1 MVPGMPDTLSGRA
14 AANLRGQIARHN
26 LTQEEFAEKAGLSR
40 NTLGNILAGRTTI
53 DLDRLELFARLLEI
67 EPSKLLND

>member
-1 MVPGMPDTLSGRA
+1 MSDTLNSRA
-14 AANLRGQIARHN
+14 AANLKAQIVRRDY
-26 LTQEEFAEKAGLSR
+26 TQEEFAEKAGLSR
-40 NTLGNILAGRTTI
+40 NTLGNLIAGRTVI